1 MYLIGIRHF
10 VFMPVPS
17 ETFVGR
23 GRQNA
28 GAVFK
33 GLTRLRGGRQWA
45 FTQPARDAL
54 HVERDCWCYLP
65 TDSDYA
71 GSARCFAVC
80 DGDKTKS
87 RHVMA

>member
-17 ETFVGR
+17 ETFVKR

-28 GAVFK
+28 GVVFK
-33 GLTRLRGGRQWA
+33 GLTRLRGGRQWV
-45 FTQPARDAL
+45 FTQPACDAL
-54 HVERDCWCYLP
+54 QVERDSWCYLATTLTMP
-65 TDSDYA
+65 GQRA
-71 GSARCFAVC
+71 ALRV
-80 DGDKTKS
+80 DGDKQKS